1 MKKDIEK
8 ALKEFL
14 MDVRTTGEERKKG
27 IPLITFVYKEEDKAV
42 LLKALPLPLA
52 DIQLEEKIPAG
63 KELLYRVDF
72 FKEGEAKVSF
82 GVLPAIKEP
91 TTFLTLLDNAIKTGD
106 RKAGYQGLCD
116 YLKLHN
122 ALCGLE
128 ALAEGENIEELT
140 GGYGSPGAG
149 SLTPEEAERLN
160 LGGDVGSQAVKNA
173 LARLGK
179 PYSQAKRDSGDYY
192 DCSSLTYYAYKEA
205 GINLSY
211 HGSNT
216 AASQGQLLSDR
227 GCEVDYEDIQPGD
240 LIFYSF
246 TRNGRYKNISHVA
259 VYAGNGYLVDASSS
273 KGYVVFRPVYSTG
286 KIVMCG
292 RPSWL

>member
-52 DIQLEEKIPAG
+52 DIQPKEKIPAG

-72 FKEGEAKVSF
+72 FREGEAKVSF

-91 TTFLTLLDNAIKTGD
+91 ATFLTLLDNAIKTGD

-128 ALAEGENIEELT
+128 ALAEGELSLMGKIPEKT
-140 GGYGSPGAG
+140 PDTAVAG
-149 SLTPEEAERLN
+149 SKTETQDRYTPAN
-160 LGGDVGSQAVKNA
+160 TA
-173 LARLGK
+173 
-179 PYSQAKRDSGDYY
+179 YY
-192 DCSSLTYYAYKEA
+192 REV
-205 GINLSY
+205 LSY
-211 HGSNT
+211 VQTGRDILNACPYGPPLPPFPDRSAFMARWYRENGQGS
-216 AASQGQLLSDR
+216 L
-227 GCEVDYEDIQPGD
+227 
-240 LIFYSF
+240 
-246 TRNGRYKNISHVA
+246 
-259 VYAGNGYLVDASSS
+259 
-273 KGYVVFRPVYSTG
+273 
-286 KIVMCG
+286 
-292 RPSWL
+292 